1 MAHIAR
7 SNEAE
12 KATNETAK
20 NVAELGKGTADQAVH
35 AAREATDR
43 AQDTARR
50 GVQYAQQAFGAT
62 VEVERALA
70 RRSAVATAELG
81 RAFAELLEQQAR
93 QNVEA
98 VRALNRAVD
107 WDGVA
112 RVQAELVRTSLER
125 GAEFVRRYFE
135 VVQAV
140 VSSAAS
146 ATREQAKKAA

>member
-1 MAHIAR
+1 MAQIAR
-7 SNEAE
+7 SEAE
-12 KATNETAK
+12 KTAD
-20 NVAELGKGTADQAVH
+20 NVAELGKRSADKAADV
-35 AAREATDR
+35 AREA
-43 AQDTARR
+43 ARR
-50 GVQYAQQAFGAT
+50 GLEYTQRVVGAAA
-62 VEVERALA
+62 EVERAVA
-70 RRSAVATAELG
+70 CQSAEVTAELG
-81 RAFAELLEQQAR
+81 RAFAELLEQQSR
-93 QNVEA
+93 HNVEA

-112 RVQAELVRTSLER
+112 RIQAELVRTSLER